1 MQGNTIHASIWA
13 KMSNITIDEAQIE
26 ELWSAFRVLDRDGNN
41 RISSSELAEAMAAI
55 GVRNLS
61 TTELEAIIREVD
73 TD

>member
-1 MQGNTIHASIWA
+1 
-13 KMSNITIDEAQIE
+13 MSNITIDEAQIE